1 MQVKAFICKSS
12 NLRTFT
18 PLAGLL
24 VLEVTPPP
32 NFAKHI
38 LYNILFIRLLAN
50 DSNFVIPQSSGPTL
64 NLSPYPEP
72 NGDLISGSP
81 DPSPRF
87 NTTKT
92 WVRAFYD

>member
-12 NLRTFT
+12 NLRPVTL
-18 PLAGLL
+18 LAGLL

-50 DSNFVIPQSSGPTL
+50 DSNFVIPQNSGPTL

-81 DPSPRF
+81 NPSTRLH
-87 NTTKT
+87 TTKT

>member
-12 NLRTFT
+12 NLRPVTL
-18 PLAGLL
+18 LAGLL

-38 LYNILFIRLLAN
+38 LFIRLLAN
-50 DSNFVIPQSSGPTL
+50 DSNFVIPQNSEPTL

-81 DPSPRF
+81 DPSTRF
-87 NTTKT
+87 HTTKT